1 MRKNKGFTLLELM
14 IASALVLM
22 IIGGAAA
29 VDFANQQMYV
39 VTNAEME
46 LVQEI
51 DAAVTHINQ
60 VVRAGEQVSVDD
72 VTNQIS
78 VTTASVT
85 SRHVWDS
92 ASQQLWYYPTGA
104 GTPERIANRISGFD
118 ITYPAAV
125 NGKVNYFNIKIT
137 ASGSWGN
144 VLDKQ
149 TIVITTIGARPFQKV
164 TVQTG

>member
-1 MRKNKGFTLLELM
+1 MKDRGVTLLELM

-22 IIGGAAA
+22 IIGGAVA
-29 VDFANQQMYV
+29 VDFANQHMYS

-51 DAAVTHINQ
+51 DAAVMHIHQ
-60 VVRAGEQVSVDD
+60 TVRAGEQVSVDEATD
-72 VTNQIS
+72 EIS

-85 SRHVWDS
+85 SRYQWDS
-92 ASQQLWYYPTGA
+92 ASQQLWYYPTGG
-104 GTPERIANRISGFD
+104 GTPERIAARISGFD
-118 ITYPAAV
+118 ITYPAPV

-144 VLDKQ
+144 VLDNK
-149 TIVITTIGARPFQKV
+149 TTVVNTSIGARPFQKV
-164 TVQTG
+164 TIQAG